1 MKEDNPQSMDG
12 CFFGLRDKAIECEMD
27 EDKFWNSTYGEVIR
41 YIIAYNNKL
50 KSDIKMSLR
59 AAHLTADLV
68 GVSVARLLD
77 SDIKFPGI
85 TEMYPELFVEEA
97 KELERLK
104 EIERQNMLREN
115 FANLAKICVPSSENK
130 K

>member
-1 MKEDNPQSMDG
+1 
-12 CFFGLRDKAIECEMD
+12 MD
-27 EDKFWNSTYGEVIR
+27 EDKFWNSTYGEVVR